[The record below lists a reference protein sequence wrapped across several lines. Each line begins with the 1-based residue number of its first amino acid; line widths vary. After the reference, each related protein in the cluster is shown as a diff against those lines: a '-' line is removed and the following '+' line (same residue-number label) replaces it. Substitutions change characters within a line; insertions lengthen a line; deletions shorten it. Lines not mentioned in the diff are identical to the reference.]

1 MQRMEVIYVCPLS
14 REDGARAKE
23 SAEELYLSGDGAVNC
38 IDVWT
43 CPEREG
49 DIVILLYMD
58 QEPGVED
65 LSPEGARIADF
76 FSRFGWVSHTRW
88 SRV

>member
-1 MQRMEVIYVCPLS
+1 MHGMEVIYVCPLNPD
-14 REDGARAKE
+14 DGARARE

-49 DIVILLYMD
+49 NIVILLYKD
-58 QEPGVED
+58 QEPGMEE

-76 FSRFGWVSHTRW
+76 FSRFGLVSHTRW